1 MTTAELHTLTGA
13 YALHALSEEER
24 DAFDR
29 HLADCPACTTEVAEL
44 TATAARLGLAEA
56 AVPPP
61 AMKDEVL
68 RRIGE
73 VRQEPPRTA
82 AATATPRAGRARRF
96 TGFALAAC
104 LAAVAGLGGV
114 AVWQHQEAEQARQR
128 AEAAERQAASVA
140 RVLAAPDARSE
151 SARLGEGTRATV
163 VVSASLDEAVL
174 LAADMP
180 APPEGK
186 VYQLWFDDGGTMRSA
201 GLMPPSRGDG
211 VEAVRLEGGVG
222 EASGV
227 GITVEPP
234 GGSEQPT
241 SEPVGLLSLPA

>member
-1 MTTAELHTLTGA
+1 
-13 YALHALSEEER
+13 
-24 DAFDR
+24 
-29 HLADCPACTTEVAEL
+29 
-44 TATAARLGLAEA
+44 
-56 AVPPP
+56 
-61 AMKDEVL
+61 
-68 RRIGE
+68 
-73 VRQEPPRTA
+73 
-82 AATATPRAGRARRF
+82 
-96 TGFALAAC
+96 
-104 LAAVAGLGGV
+104 
-114 AVWQHQEAEQARQR
+114 
-128 AEAAERQAASVA
+128 
-140 RVLAAPDARSE
+140 APDARSE

-241 SEPVGLLSLPA
+241 SDPVGLLNLPA

>member
-24 DAFDR
+24 AAFDH

-61 AMKDEVL
+61 AMKDQVL

-104 LAAVAGLGGV
+104 LAAVAGLGGI

-201 GLMPPSRGDG
+201 GLMPPSHGDR

-241 SEPVGLLSLPA
+241 SDPVGLLNLPA

>member
-13 YALHALSEEER
+13 YALHALDDEER
-24 DAFDR
+24 AAFDR

-44 TATAARLGLAEA
+44 TATAARLGLAETA
-56 AVPPP
+56 DAPPE
-61 AMKDEVL
+61 MKDRVM

-73 VRQEPPRTA
+73 VRQEPPRT
-82 AATATPRAGRARRF
+82 TAVDSARRPGRARRF
-96 TGFALAAC
+96 TGLALAAC
-104 LAAVAGLGGV
+104 LAVAAGLGGV

-128 AEAAERQAASVA
+128 AEAAERRAASVA
-140 RVLAAPDARSE
+140 RVLAAPDARSQ
-151 SARLGEGTRATV
+151 SARLDSGSRATV

-174 LAADMP
+174 LAAGLP
-180 APPEGK
+180 APPAGK

-201 GLMPPSRGDG
+201 GVMPPSRGDG

-234 GGSEQPT
+234 GGSRRP
-241 SEPVGLLSLPA
+241 SSDPIGLLDLPA

>member
-61 AMKDEVL
+61 AMKDQVL

-82 AATATPRAGRARRF
+82 AATATPRAGRARRQPPENPLSP
-96 TGFALAAC
+96 GQDAL
-104 LAAVAGLGGV
+104 L
-114 AVWQHQEAEQARQR
+114 
-128 AEAAERQAASVA
+128 
-140 RVLAAPDARSE
+140 
-151 SARLGEGTRATV
+151 GTR
-163 VVSASLDEAVL
+163 D
-174 LAADMP
+174 
-180 APPEGK
+180 
-186 VYQLWFDDGGTMRSA
+186 
-201 GLMPPSRGDG
+201 
-211 VEAVRLEGGVG
+211 
-222 EASGV
+222 
-227 GITVEPP
+227 
-234 GGSEQPT
+234 
-241 SEPVGLLSLPA
+241 